1 MMNIKCPISYS
12 GQRILLYMHVGTICS
27 CDYTVCF
34 QNRPL
39 YIPLLSF
46 FLFFFYENGTYVACI
61 SSCETSVWDQKY
73 LFSKVTLH
81 SLKGQVVPLCL
92 QNLF

>member
-46 FLFFFYENGTYVACI
+46 FLFFFMKMAHMWHASVLVKLVYGTRNIY
-61 SSCETSVWDQKY
+61 SQR
-73 LFSKVTLH
+73 
-81 SLKGQVVPLCL
+81 
-92 QNLF
+92 